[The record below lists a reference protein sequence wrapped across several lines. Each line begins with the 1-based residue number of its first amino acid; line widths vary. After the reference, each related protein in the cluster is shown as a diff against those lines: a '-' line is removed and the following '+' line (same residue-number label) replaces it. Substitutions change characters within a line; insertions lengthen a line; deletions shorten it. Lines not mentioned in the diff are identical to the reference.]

1 MEKFL
6 NNLKA
11 IEVLVGRT
19 SDKNKWKTSGNEI
32 VIPIR
37 LKSMLFWEDYH
48 FEVKFFYY
56 LLFIW
61 KKKVVQ

>member
-32 VIPIR
+32 VITIR

-48 FEVKFFYY
+48 FEVKVFYC

-61 KKKVVQ
+61 KKK